1 MTTDMQGKVVLIT
14 GGNTGIGKATAVAL
28 ARMGARVTITSRDPD
43 KGQAALADIRQ
54 QAGSDAVQCMR
65 LDLASLAGVRRFA
78 AEFTAG
84 HPRLDVLINNA
95 GLVLK
100 ERSETVEGFETTFGV
115 NHLGHFVLTH
125 ELLPLLRRSAPA
137 RVVVL
142 ASDAHRGAPDGLDFD
157 DLQLHRKYGAWKAYC
172 RSKLANLLFTLELA
186 ERLRGSGVTVNAV
199 HPGVVATEFAAS
211 EDTGRLFGFLM
222 KLSRWALLSPEQG
235 ARTSVHVAS
244 APELAEVS
252 GGYFAR
258 CKPARPSRAAQ
269 DRGAALRLWEI
280 SEQLTA
286 STTTPA

>member
-186 ERLRGSGVTVNAV
+186 E
-199 HPGVVATEFAAS
+199 
-211 EDTGRLFGFLM
+211 
-222 KLSRWALLSPEQG
+222 
-235 ARTSVHVAS
+235 
-244 APELAEVS
+244 VS

-286 STTTPA
+286 TTASPA